1 MKKTIFF
8 VIQLLIVA
16 TALFAKQSL
25 DDAILDASKDIKEV
39 YSQSQK
45 SVLAIYEFEQPNN
58 NKNIDMSDY
67 IRNRLS
73 KKLYGLGIK
82 PVTRD
87 TKDMAVREKEL
98 NLQHKSGKFNEKT
111 IRNVAGLYGANL
123 IAYGSV
129 KERNNAYELTL
140 KVQEVDS
147 GYIYIFYYEFSYS
160 NETEQ
165 LLGRAAVYKKVALG
179 VGAEANMNS
188 LEFIAPAVSASFDYN
203 VFRKVS
209 LGVKI
214 FASFDVKEKNN
225 NLVILEPLASLRVY
239 LVSPSGEPG
248 TGVFMEGLGGVS
260 VLLVDSNTN
269 IVANGGGGFGYR
281 AAFGNFY
288 IEPEIRVGYP
298 YIFGVGLSAGFRF

>member
-1 MKKTIFF
+1 MKKTIFI
-8 VIQLLIVA
+8 VIQLLIFA
-16 TALFAKQSL
+16 TALFAKQSI

-45 SVLAIYEFEQPNN
+45 SVLAIYEFEQPDN

-67 IRNRLS
+67 IRNRLT

-147 GYIYIFYYEFSYS
+147 GYIYIFNYEFSYS

-179 VGAEANMNS
+179 FGAEVNKNS
-188 LEFIAPAVSASFDYN
+188 LDSVAPAGSVTFDYSI
-203 VFRKVS
+203 FRKVS
-209 LGVKI
+209 LGVKM
-214 FASFDVKEKNN
+214 FASFDIKEKDN
-225 NLVILEPLASLRVY
+225 NLTVLEPLALLRIY

-248 TGVFMEGLGGVS
+248 TGMFLEGLGGAS
-260 VLLVDSNTN
+260 ILLVDSDVKV
-269 IVANGGGGFGYR
+269 VANGGGGFGYR
-281 AAFGNFY
+281 LAFGNFY

-298 YIFGVGLSAGFRF
+298 YIFGAGLSAGCRF